1 MCNFVRHYATYQFM
15 KRSLIFRLVC
25 LVALWLILCYLVI
38 ASQPFT
44 LKVAFIVIAS
54 GIIVFVPFWK
64 KYVRKPTSNDEDIK
78 R

>member
-1 MCNFVRHYATYQFM
+1 M
-15 KRSLIFRLVC
+15 VC
-25 LVALWLILCYLVI
+25 LVALWLILSYMVV

-44 LKVAFIVIAS
+44 LKVAFVIIAS

-64 KYVRKPTSNDEDIK
+64 KYFKESAQKDEERK

>member
-1 MCNFVRHYATYQFM
+1 M
-15 KRSLIFRLVC
+15 KRTLIFRLVC
-25 LVALWLILCYLVI
+25 LVALWLILSYMVV

-44 LKVAFIVIAS
+44 LKVAFVIIAS

-64 KYVRKPTSNDEDIK
+64 KYIKEAAPKDEERK